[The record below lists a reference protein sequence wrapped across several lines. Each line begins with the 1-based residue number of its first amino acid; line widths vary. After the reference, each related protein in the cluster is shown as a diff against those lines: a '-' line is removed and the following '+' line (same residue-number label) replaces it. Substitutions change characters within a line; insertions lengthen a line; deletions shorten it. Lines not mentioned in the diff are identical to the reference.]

1 MENFGIAR
9 IYYMLW
15 TLKSSFSINWVV
27 QCKCFLAAPHG
38 SKELISIYNKMQ
50 CGILAIKQSQYDIN
64 VLTSDS
70 VFWIAVQNYIHFKDG
85 LTVREKN
92 TISLYF

>member
-1 MENFGIAR
+1 
-9 IYYMLW
+9 
-15 TLKSSFSINWVV
+15 
-27 QCKCFLAAPHG
+27 
-38 SKELISIYNKMQ
+38 MQ